1 MEEKGFTKKQI
12 ILIILG
18 VLLTAISFC
27 LYFLLNETW
36 LNILCGI
43 ICFIYMVFLMYFKLG
58 NKEEFTKKERIVFPT
73 ILLSVFY
80 GCLIALITF
89 LNPLGSF
96 HFDYILWTSFC
107 GTSNFSHIKL
117 TPSGAGFFLQVSLSP
132 TTISYKPLK

>member
-96 HFDYILWTSFC
+96 RFDYILWTSFC
-107 GTSNFSHIKL
+107 GTSIIPIFYLLLLIFSF
-117 TPSGAGFFLQVSLSP
+117 AQ
-132 TTISYKPLK
+132 